1 MYMRP
6 PVAVSLPVPLMVS
19 LPEDPLL
26 FFSSPARPAPLSKVF
41 SVPAP
46 RVSDTFPELLSAIWN
61 AGAPGVP
68 VVPLVVYSPVW
79 LRSIFTPARVRLALT
94 PSSTKMESVVVWSTP
109 SAMEMVSGVG
119 EITENLPELSS

>member
-1 MYMRP
+1 M
-6 PVAVSLPVPLMVS
+6 
-19 LPEDPLL
+19 
-26 FFSSPARPAPLSKVF
+26 
-41 SVPAP
+41 
-46 RVSDTFPELLSAIWN
+46 
-61 AGAPGVP
+61 
-68 VVPLVVYSPVW
+68 PLVVYSPVW